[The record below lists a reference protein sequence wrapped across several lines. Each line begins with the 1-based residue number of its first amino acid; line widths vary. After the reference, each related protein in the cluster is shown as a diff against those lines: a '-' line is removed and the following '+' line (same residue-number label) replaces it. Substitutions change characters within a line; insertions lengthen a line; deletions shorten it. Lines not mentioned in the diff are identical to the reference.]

1 MKKCFKDK
9 DLVNDKLYDINQ
21 IFKTEEEI
29 KDLNGMFYSFIIL
42 QDIIDFPEKYT
53 EEEIKLSLEFVDF
66 LFEYTAE
73 ISNLLNDQDADNFI
87 LNLERLLDVFILGE
101 NRLQELDDYT
111 ILFVIKVI
119 KDILS
124 FYLKSIKASLTL
136 IYKNN
141 LYRKD

>member
-1 MKKCFKDK
+1 MKKCLKDK
-9 DLVNDKLYDINQ
+9 KLVDDKLYDINQ

-29 KDLNGMFYSFIIL
+29 KDLNVMFYSFIIL

-66 LFEYTAE
+66 LFEYTNE
-73 ISNLLNDQDADNFI
+73 ISNLLNDQDVDNFI
-87 LNLERLLDVFILGE
+87 LNLERLLDIFILGE

-141 LYRKD
+141 LYQKN

>member
-1 MKKCFKDK
+1 MKKCLKDK
-9 DLVNDKLYDINQ
+9 KLVDNKLYDINQ

-29 KDLNGMFYSFIIL
+29 KDLNEMFYSFIIL

-66 LFEYTAE
+66 LFEYTNE
-73 ISNLLNDQDADNFI
+73 ISNLLNDQDVDNFI
-87 LNLERLLDVFILGE
+87 LNLERLLDIFILGE

-141 LYRKD
+141 LYQKN

>member
-9 DLVNDKLYDINQ
+9 NLVNDKLYDINQ

-29 KDLNGMFYSFIIL
+29 KDLNEMFYSFIIL

-66 LFEYTAE
+66 LFEYTNE
-73 ISNLLNDQDADNFI
+73 ISNLLNDQNVDNFI

>member
-9 DLVNDKLYDINQ
+9 NLDTDKLYDINQ

-29 KDLNGMFYSFIIL
+29 KDLNEMFYSFIIL

-66 LFEYTAE
+66 LFEYTDE
-73 ISNLLNDQDADNFI
+73 IANLLNDQNVDNFI
-87 LNLERLLDVFILGE
+87 LNLERLLDIFILGE

-111 ILFVIKVI
+111 IIFVIKVI

-141 LYRKD
+141 LYQKD

>member
-1 MKKCFKDK
+1 MKKCLKDK
-9 DLVNDKLYDINQ
+9 KLVDDKLYDINQ

-29 KDLNGMFYSFIIL
+29 KDLNKMFYSFIIL

-66 LFEYTAE
+66 LFEYTNE
-73 ISNLLNDQDADNFI
+73 ISNLLNNQHVDNFI
-87 LNLERLLDVFILGE
+87 LNLERLLDIFILGE

-141 LYRKD
+141 LYQKN

>member
-1 MKKCFKDK
+1 MKKCFEDK
-9 DLVNDKLYDINQ
+9 KLVDDKLYDINQ
-21 IFKTEEEI
+21 IFKTEEAI
-29 KDLNGMFYSFIIL
+29 KDLNEMFYSFIIL

-66 LFEYTAE
+66 LFEYTNE
-73 ISNLLNDQDADNFI
+73 ISNLLNNQDVDNFI
-87 LNLERLLDVFILGE
+87 LNLERLLDIFILGE

-141 LYRKD
+141 LYQKN

>member
-1 MKKCFKDK
+1 MKKCFEDK
-9 DLVNDKLYDINQ
+9 KLVDGKLYDINQ

-29 KDLNGMFYSFIIL
+29 KDLNEMFYSFIIL

-66 LFEYTAE
+66 LFEYTNE
-73 ISNLLNDQDADNFI
+73 ISNLLNDQDVDNFI
-87 LNLERLLDVFILGE
+87 LNLERLLDIFILGE

>member
-9 DLVNDKLYDINQ
+9 NLVNDKLYDINQ

-29 KDLNGMFYSFIIL
+29 KDLNEMFYSFIIL

-66 LFEYTAE
+66 LFEYTNE
-73 ISNLLNDQDADNFI
+73 ISNLLNDQDVDNFI

-141 LYRKD
+141 LYRKG

>member
-9 DLVNDKLYDINQ
+9 KFVNDKLYDINQ

-29 KDLNGMFYSFIIL
+29 KDLNEMFYSFIIL

-66 LFEYTAE
+66 LFEYTNE

-141 LYRKD
+141 LYQKD

>member
-9 DLVNDKLYDINQ
+9 NLVNDKLYDINQ

-29 KDLNGMFYSFIIL
+29 KDLNEMFYSFIIL

-66 LFEYTAE
+66 LFEYTNE

-111 ILFVIKVI
+111 ILFVIKII

>member
-9 DLVNDKLYDINQ
+9 KLVDDKLYDVNQ

-29 KDLNGMFYSFIIL
+29 KDLNEMFFSFIIL

-53 EEEIKLSLEFVDF
+53 EGEIKLSLEFVDF
-66 LFEYTAE
+66 LFEYTNE
-73 ISNLLNDQDADNFI
+73 ISNLLNNQDIDNFI
-87 LNLERLLDVFILGE
+87 LNLERLLDIFILGE
-101 NRLQELDDYT
+101 NRLQELDDCT

-141 LYRKD
+141 LYQKD

>member
-9 DLVNDKLYDINQ
+9 NLVNDKLYDINQ

-29 KDLNGMFYSFIIL
+29 KDLNEMFYSFIIL

-66 LFEYTAE
+66 LFEYTNE
-73 ISNLLNDQDADNFI
+73 ISNLLNDQDVDNFI

-141 LYRKD
+141 LYRKE

>member
-9 DLVNDKLYDINQ
+9 KLVDDKLYDINQ

-29 KDLNGMFYSFIIL
+29 KDLNEMFYSFIIL

-73 ISNLLNDQDADNFI
+73 ISNLLNDQDVDNFI

-141 LYRKD
+141 LYQKD

>member
-1 MKKCFKDK
+1 MKKCLKDK
-9 DLVNDKLYDINQ
+9 KLVDDKLYDINQ

-29 KDLNGMFYSFIIL
+29 KDLNEMFYSFVVL

-66 LFEYTAE
+66 LFEYTNE
-73 ISNLLNDQDADNFI
+73 ISNLLNDQDVDNFI
-87 LNLERLLDVFILGE
+87 LNLERLLDIFILGE

-141 LYRKD
+141 LYQKN

>member
-1 MKKCFKDK
+1 MKKCLKDK
-9 DLVNDKLYDINQ
+9 KLVDDKLYDINQ

-29 KDLNGMFYSFIIL
+29 KDLNKMFYSFIIL

-66 LFEYTAE
+66 LFEYTNE
-73 ISNLLNDQDADNFI
+73 ISNLLNNQDVDNFI
-87 LNLERLLDVFILGE
+87 LNLERLLDIFILGE

-141 LYRKD
+141 LYQKN

>member
-9 DLVNDKLYDINQ
+9 NLVNDKLYDINQ

-29 KDLNGMFYSFIIL
+29 KDLNEMFYSFIIL

-66 LFEYTAE
+66 LFEYTNE
-73 ISNLLNDQDADNFI
+73 ISNLLNDQDVDNFI